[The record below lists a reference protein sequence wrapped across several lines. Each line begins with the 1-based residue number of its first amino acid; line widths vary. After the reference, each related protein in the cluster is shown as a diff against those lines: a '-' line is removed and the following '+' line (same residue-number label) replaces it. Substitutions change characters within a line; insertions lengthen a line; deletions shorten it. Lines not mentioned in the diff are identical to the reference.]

1 MKVLR
6 GAVVAA
12 CLMGFLNAVSAE
24 AATECLTVDARK
36 GWQTME
42 SEGGYFVDAGWRGAW
57 SVDAAN
63 YDSVGPFGHSGSA
76 AQGLQPYEQY
86 KYETS
91 LPFGAMLV
99 ETDDEVMSLDKFV
112 QFLDEEA
119 YDLYSAPPAVYA
131 FRINDSDR
139 SLGDNGGAIE
149 VCFEFADY

>member
-12 CLMGFLNAVSAE
+12 CLMGFLGAASAE

-42 SEGGYFVDAGWRGAW
+42 SEGGFFFDAGWRGAW
-57 SVDAAN
+57 SVDAVN
-63 YDSVGPFGHSGSA
+63 YDPVGPFGHSGSA
-76 AQGLQPYEQY
+76 AQALQPYEQY

-99 ETDDEVMSLDKFV
+99 EMNDEVMSLDSFV
-112 QFLDEEA
+112 QLLDEEA
-119 YDLYSAPPAVYA
+119 DELYSAPHAFYA

-149 VCFEFADY
+149 LCFEFVDY